1 MRVFWRFERVFG
13 TWFGMAMI
21 STLVEVEFSVGVS
34 GVQHRRAW
42 KAWA

>member
-21 STLVEVEFSVGVS
+21 STLVEVEFSVG
-34 GVQHRRAW
+34 
-42 KAWA
+42 